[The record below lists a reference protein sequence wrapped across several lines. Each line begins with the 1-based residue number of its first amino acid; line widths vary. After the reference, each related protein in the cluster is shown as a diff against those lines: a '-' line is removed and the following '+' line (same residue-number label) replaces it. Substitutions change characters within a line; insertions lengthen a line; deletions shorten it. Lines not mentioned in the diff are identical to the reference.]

1 MGLPGRI
8 LAGTAAAGGIALI
21 NSAASLAGLIGPVLM
36 GGVKQWTG
44 SISIAVLV
52 LAALMLA
59 AALLILAI
67 PKRLMAAG
75 RCDDA
80 GPDGFAAV
88 VGPAGQGGN
97 RAARPGGRGVR
108 RGCRAAADLVR
119 NMGRMVLALEQA
131 LAESARVDARE
142 GDKHGV

>member
-75 RCDDA
+75 
-80 GPDGFAAV
+80 AV
-88 VGPAGQGGN
+88 
-97 RAARPGGRGVR
+97 R
-108 RGCRAAADLVR
+108 
-119 NMGRMVLALEQA
+119 
-131 LAESARVDARE
+131 
-142 GDKHGV
+142 